1 MTNVCL
7 KKHFSLMAISD
18 FFLKVN
24 SVYKQAG
31 VERANMKKVIA
42 EQTHSTH
49 YDKLPIFDRANM
61 MSQQFMS
68 IEKTIHNQLALGR
81 LHPNPVFP
89 ATCLNGF
96 LCENAP
102 TSRVLT
108 GESIVFQNEVIELF
122 KEMMNESPVPHDKER
137 GGKLKPR
144 YVCAVMLEFIKSLF
158 ENGIPL

>member
-1 MTNVCL
+1 
-7 KKHFSLMAISD
+7 MAISD

-137 GGKLKPR
+137 GG
-144 YVCAVMLEFIKSLF
+144 
-158 ENGIPL
+158 